1 MRKELIDEL
10 RQRHP
15 RLLGPIGEP
24 AVQPSILCGDGW
36 FNLLDC
42 LCGVV
47 QAAADA
53 KGYEDMRVEEIKSK
67 YGSLRFDASGLSPA
81 EDAQVALAEALSER
95 TCEECGAPASEQDR
109 NGWVSTL
116 CVAHS
121 GGE

>member
-1 MRKELIDEL
+1 MRKELIEEL
-10 RQRHP
+10 RQRHAL
-15 RLLGPIGEP
+15 LLGPIGEP
-24 AVQPSILCGDGW
+24 PIQPSILCGDGW

-47 QAAADA
+47 QASAALRDH
-53 KGYEDMRVEEIKSK
+53 GRVRVEEIKSK
-67 YGSLRFDASGLSPA
+67 YGSLRFEACGLSPA
-81 EDAQVALAEALSER
+81 EEAQVALAEALSER
-95 TCEECGAPASEQDR
+95 TCETCGAPGSEQDR